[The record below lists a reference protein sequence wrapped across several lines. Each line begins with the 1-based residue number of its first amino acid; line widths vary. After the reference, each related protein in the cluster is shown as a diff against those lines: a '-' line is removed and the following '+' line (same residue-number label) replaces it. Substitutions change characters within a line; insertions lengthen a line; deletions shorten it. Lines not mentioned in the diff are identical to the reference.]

1 VFLRYL
7 SLFIRKYSRDQSV
20 KNALLR
26 FVIVVA
32 TLFAWAALAQADS
45 LHGFC
50 TSPTPVCSDGGKI
63 TPVASNNP
71 TFGFYD
77 AGGPVT
83 GDDVLVFLV
92 PINTGSKSLTF
103 SVNVTDGGASD
114 ATSSVV
120 GATLF
125 SSTPW
130 SSGKLAAYLG
140 YGKASPDNPIGN
152 YVPDPAG
159 VDPGNLGF
167 YAYTVDLGSTKVQA
181 QGGDA
186 SGPTFTLSGLPSGGF
201 VDGSFILDFVRSSDG
216 TIATPNSAALE
227 TTGTSVPEPGSLM
240 LLGSGLLGLAGF
252 TRRKLLSAIA

>member
-1 VFLRYL
+1 M
-7 SLFIRKYSRDQSV
+7 
-20 KNALLR
+20 KNTLLR
-26 FVIVVA
+26 SAIVVA
-32 TLFAWAALAQADS
+32 ALLAGAAFAQADS

-50 TSPTPVCSDGGKI
+50 TAPTPTCSDGGSI
-63 TPVASNNP
+63 TPVASSNP

-92 PINTGSKSLTF
+92 PTNTGSTALSF
-103 SVNVTDGGASD
+103 SVHVTDGGASD
-114 ATSSVV
+114 ATNSVV
-120 GATLF
+120 SATLF

-130 SSGKLAAYLG
+130 SSGKLATYLG

-159 VDPGNLGF
+159 VNPGNKGF
-167 YAYTVDLGSTKVQA
+167 YAYTVDLGSTEVQA
-181 QGGDA
+181 QAGDG
-186 SGPTFTLSGLPSGGF
+186 SGPTFTLSGLPGGGF
-201 VDGSFILDFVRSSDG
+201 VNGSYILDFVKGSDG

-240 LLGSGLLGLAGF
+240 LLGSGILGLAGF